1 MASFLLMLR
10 EGVEAALIVA
20 ILLAYLQKLGRV
32 EEKKWVWWGT
42 GAAVVASLIAGIV
55 IFNTVG
61 SFEGDAEAIAEGVIA
76 IVAGVLLTWMILWMA
91 KQARFIK
98 GDLHA
103 RIDTA
108 VAGGGSLAVGLVAFV
123 AVAREG
129 LESALFMLST
139 TIGTEAVLAQA
150 LGGFAGLAAAVVIG
164 YLVYRGG
171 SQLNL
176 RVFFRVTGVLLILF
190 AAGLV
195 AKAVHEFQEVGYIPV
210 FVEHVWNI
218 EWANPD
224 NSTFWRFAKTLFGWD
239 QDPSLLQV
247 IVYLAYAV
255 GVSRFFLKA
264 TKAPSKPPTEGAVP
278 DAALASEAA
287 DEG

>member
-42 GAAVVASLIAGIV
+42 GVAVAASLIAGVV

-61 SFEGDAEAIAEGVIA
+61 GFEGEAEAIAEGVIA
-76 IVAGVLLTWMILWMA
+76 VVAGVLLTWMILWMA

-103 RIDTA
+103 RIDSA
-108 VAGGGSLAVGLVAFV
+108 VAGGGSLAVGLVAFI

-139 TIGTEAVLAQA
+139 TVGTEAVLSQA
-150 LGGFAGLAAAVVIG
+150 IGGVGGLAAAIVIG
-164 YLVYRGG
+164 FLVYRGG

-176 RVFFRVTGVLLILF
+176 RVFFRVTGMLLILF

-195 AKAVHEFQEVGYIPV
+195 AKAVHEFQEVGYLPV

-247 IVYLAYAV
+247 IVYLCYAF
-255 GVSRFFLKA
+255 GVSQYFLRS
-264 TKAPSKPPTEGAVP
+264 TKAPSKPVIENETADPAMAT
-278 DAALASEAA
+278 DSES
-287 DEG
+287 

>member
-32 EEKKWVWWGT
+32 DEKRWVWLGT
-42 GAAVVASLIAGIV
+42 GSAVVASLVAGV
-55 IFNTVG
+55 AIFNTVG
-61 SFEGDAEAIAEGVIA
+61 SFEGEAEAIAEGVIA
-76 IVAGVLLTWMILWMA
+76 VIAGVLLTWMILWMA

-103 RIDTA
+103 RVDSA

-139 TIGTEAVLAQA
+139 TIGTEAVLSQA
-150 LGGFAGLAAAVVIG
+150 VGGFAGLAAALVIG
-164 YLVYRGG
+164 YVVYRGG

-176 RVFFRVTGVLLILF
+176 RVFFRVTGILLILF

-195 AKAVHEFQEVGYIPV
+195 AKAVHEFQEVGYLPV
-210 FVEHVWNI
+210 LVEHVWNI

-239 QDPSLLQV
+239 QDPSLIQL
-247 IVYLAYAV
+247 IVYVAYAV
-255 GVSRFFLKA
+255 GVSRFFLRA
-264 TKAPSKPPTEGAVP
+264 TKTPTKSQETAPEPQ
-278 DAALASEAA
+278 ASLITDSES
-287 DEG
+287 